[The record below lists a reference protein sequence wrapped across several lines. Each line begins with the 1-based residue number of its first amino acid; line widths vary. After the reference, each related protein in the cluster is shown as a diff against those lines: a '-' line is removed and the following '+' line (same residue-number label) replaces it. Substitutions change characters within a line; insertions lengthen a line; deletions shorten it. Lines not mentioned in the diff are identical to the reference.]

1 MRVTSVHDR
10 AELAE
15 LLSRDPARY
24 AYQLGDLD
32 DFFWPYTTW
41 YRLGDVIALVYHGGE
56 LPTLL
61 AYAAAHQQEQL
72 AALLAELGPLLP
84 RSCYAHLSPGAARL
98 LPGYRASGGGPHQK
112 FALTDLSR
120 LPEGVAGVTSAGELP
135 EVLAARDLPELVEL
149 YRISYPG
156 NWFDPR
162 MLQTGQYVG
171 IRRDGELL
179 SVAGVHVWSPA
190 YRVCALGNV
199 TTRPDVRGQGL
210 GRRTVAALCRRL
222 LDSVDVITLNVA
234 AGNRAAIGLYAG
246 LGFTRIADYDEALL
260 TSG

>member
-1 MRVTSVHDR
+1 MLLMSVHDR

-15 LLSRDPARY
+15 LLRRDPQLY

-41 YRLGDVIALVYHGGE
+41 YRLGDALALVYHGGD

-61 AYAAAHQQEQL
+61 AYAPDKQQ
-72 AALLAELGPLLP
+72 AELADLLTELRPLLP
-84 RSCYAHLSPGAARL
+84 RRIYAHLSPGMATVLA
-98 LPGYRASGGGPHQK
+98 PDFTASGGGPHRK
-112 FALTDLSR
+112 FAFTELSR
-120 LPEGVAGVTSAGELP
+120 LPEGTEVTPSGELP
-135 EVLAARDLPELVEL
+135 EVLTSSDLPDLVEL
-149 YRISYPG
+149 YRVSYPG

-162 MLQTGQYVG
+162 MLETGQYLG

-190 YRVCALGNV
+190 YRVSALGNV
-199 TTRPDVRGQGL
+199 TTRADARGQGL
-210 GRRTVAALCRRL
+210 GRATVAALCQRL

-234 AGNRAAIGLYAG
+234 AGNSAAIALYTG
-246 LGFTRIADYDEALL
+246 LGFSPVADYEEALL
-260 TSG
+260 TAA